1 MPHQLNDFTVTNGAN
16 YIGSSFDTT
25 YKMTG
30 TPADFTKSTDT
41 LISSVTEDFD
51 KSPTIRYMDKT
62 NTQTNG
68 NTTGSANP
76 FVSNEQVNEKIKSV
90 LMSAIDKISEFELHY
105 K

>member
-1 MPHQLNDFTVTNGAN
+1 MARITLVRVSTQHIRSQVRQQTLPKG
-16 YIGSSFDTT
+16 
-25 YKMTG
+25 
-30 TPADFTKSTDT
+30 TDT